1 MSLRAIMF
9 HIGIA
14 TKHPPLP
21 EKHEL
26 SELGIDF
33 IETCLDIDPMK
44 RPSAAE
50 LMDHPWIQE
59 FSAAIAHEMRV
70 NEGLPEMTEEAEDF
84 EVRNEEDQIQ
94 QEQTDGVEDAE
105 Q

>member
-1 MSLRAIMF
+1 MF

-59 FSAAIAHEMRV
+59 FSAAIAHEMRQ
-70 NEGLPEMTEEAEDF
+70 NDGLQEVSEEAE
-84 EVRNEEDQIQ
+84 EGEEPEEAV
-94 QEQTDGVEDAE
+94 QEQTEDVEYVE
-105 Q
+105 QQ

>member
-1 MSLRAIMF
+1 MF

-14 TKHPPLP
+14 TKQPPLP

-70 NEGLPEMTEEAEDF
+70 NDGLQEVPEEGEEGEGGNEEEEVYEEQAEDV
-84 EVRNEEDQIQ
+84 EYIEQ
-94 QEQTDGVEDAE
+94 Q
-105 Q
+105 